1 MYSIKLQLLNPCK
14 KLSLPDKTLK
24 KEAQDALL
32 RPLETLQKSLQSSS
46 VIQTSI
52 EEIDVDDIEMEYNP
66 MLEPTLADNHVDYCL
81 NPEKELSTEKEMHI
95 VSNKLRS
102 SSFKFITQ
110 PLTFQEDLERNFSVQ
125 NSSSCDSDDGEE
137 YFSGTDL
144 FNEPPPKKT
153 KRKSSNKSMNF
164 SGSIMCDQSDK
175 DLLLG
180 LVNKLSDIQECNSIF
195 NNRKEFTDLMYKSKA
210 YQWLIRLCASMLAC
224 STERLNLKVMELQ
237 RSLFSD
243 WKETVWNRKN
253 KLLSLLN
260 R

>member
-1 MYSIKLQLLNPCK
+1 MF
-14 KLSLPDKTLK
+14 LPDKSVS
-24 KEAQDALL
+24 KEVQGALL
-32 RPLETLQKSLQSSS
+32 RPLETLQKRLQSSS
-46 VIQTSI
+46 VIQTSR
-52 EEIDVDDIEMEYNP
+52 EEIDVDDTEMEYNP
-66 MLEPTLADNHVDYCL
+66 MLEPTLADSHVDYYL
-81 NPEKELSTEKEMHI
+81 NPEKERSTEKEMHI

-102 SSFKFITQ
+102 SSFKFLTQ

-137 YFSGTDL
+137 YFSGADL
-144 FNEPPPKKT
+144 FDEPPPKKR
-153 KRKSSNKSMNF
+153 KRSNKSMNF
-164 SGSIMCDQSDK
+164 RGSIMCDQNDK

-180 LVNKLSDIQECNSIF
+180 LVNKLSDIQECTSIF
-195 NNRKEFTDLMYKSKA
+195 SKRKEFTDLMYKSKS
-210 YQWLIRLCASMLAC
+210 YQWLIRLCASMLSC

-243 WKETVWNRKN
+243 WKETAWNRKT